1 MDLGISGKHALITG
15 GTRGVGKASATIL
28 GKEGVK
34 ISICGRGEEDL
45 NKTIK
50 ELKNLGISVYGKK
63 ADLTEESS
71 IINLY
76 ESVTKDNGEI
86 DILINNV
93 GGSLGTSDLIN
104 SSMDDFTNVM
114 NVNLWSAI
122 RLMKLSVPNMKN
134 KKWGRIV
141 NIASIYG
148 REYGGTA
155 PYMTAKAAM
164 IAASKHASQT
174 LASTGVTINAVAPGS
189 ILHKNGTWEK
199 FINNNSKETVD
210 KFIENNLPMGK
221 FGWPEPVGATVAFL

>member
-15 GTRGVGKASATIL
+15 GTRGLGKESATIL

-114 NVNLWSAI
+114 NVNL
-122 RLMKLSVPNMKN
+122 
-134 KKWGRIV
+134 
-141 NIASIYG
+141 
-148 REYGGTA
+148 
-155 PYMTAKAAM
+155 
-164 IAASKHASQT
+164 
-174 LASTGVTINAVAPGS
+174 
-189 ILHKNGTWEK
+189 
-199 FINNNSKETVD
+199 
-210 KFIENNLPMGK
+210 
-221 FGWPEPVGATVAFL
+221 